1 MRDLKIIWFNLAG
14 LKHTHINPILW
25 MQVKSIKCWQSNSI
39 WWTKFCNDIQTKSSS
54 VCSLRLFAMH
64 TSDQIQFYV
73 YYNDMVFT
81 LIKNKNKN
89 INAAVRIEEQRKR
102 AKEMRL
108 RNVIVFSDFHIKM
121 SRFSR
126 GIAII
131 SYGT

>member
-25 MQVKSIKCWQSNSI
+25 MQVKSIKCWQSNAI
-39 WWTKFCNDIQTKSSS
+39 WWTKFCNDIQTKSSAA
-54 VCSLRLFAMH
+54 CSLRLFATH
-64 TSDQIQFYV
+64 TSDQIQFYE

-81 LIKNKNKN
+81 LIKNKN

-121 SRFSR
+121 SKFSR

-131 SYGT
+131 SHGT